1 MKSIWVLVVVS
12 AFVAGTLMIGTMDS
26 AEAKKFNVDSFF
38 DVFYD
43 FTLNPDRCEASFL
56 PRVNDDLSDT
66 ECIPESDFQVDS
78 FFDVFYDIE
87 ETSRTVQTEILSLQ
101 LQVDSFFDV
110 FFDVAADGTRN
121 TIEPLT
127 QIFGDP
133 DFDTAYTGPGAA
145 AIDSFFDIFVEIDAR
160 DRHFDTEIVA
170 MDLRVSNL
178 EDSPPSASA
187 VDMFIK
193 IEDIEGESTDKDHN
207 SWIDVLSF
215 NYGHSRIVSDP
226 GTGATGDANFQ
237 DLVVV
242 KDVDKS
248 SPKIAEAVV
257 SGKSIPLVEF
267 ELVRTFSDGG
277 RATYFVYEL
286 TNVRVTSYSIGG
298 SGETEDVPV
307 ESFSL
312 NFEEFRYVYTEF
324 DESGTSKGEVEAT
337 WKVEEGG

>member
-1 MKSIWVLVVVS
+1 MKVGMRVQFLIPVLASILIL
-12 AFVAGTLMIGTMDS
+12 GTLGS
-26 AEAKKFNVDSFF
+26 AQNVFAPHMVTHD
-38 DVFYD
+38 DVGRG
-43 FTLNPDRCEASFL
+43 LN
-56 PRVNDDLSDT
+56 
-66 ECIPESDFQVDS
+66 
-78 FFDVFYDIE
+78 
-87 ETSRTVQTEILSLQ
+87 
-101 LQVDSFFDV
+101 QVDSFFDV
-110 FFDVAADGTRN
+110 FFDVLADGTRN

-127 QIFGDP
+127 QLFGDP

-178 EDSPPSASA
+178 EDLPPSASA

-193 IEDIEGESTDKDHN
+193 IEDIDGESTDKDHN

-226 GTGATGDANFQ
+226 GTGSTGGANFQ
-237 DLVVV
+237 DIVFV

-257 SGKSIPLVEF
+257 SGKNIPLVEF
-267 ELVRTFSDGG
+267 ELVTTFSDGS
-277 RATYFVYEL
+277 RATYYQYEL
-286 TNVRVTSYSIGG
+286 KNVLITSWST
-298 SGETEDVPV
+298 SGDADDRPT

-312 NFEEFRYVYTEF
+312 NFEEFKVTYTEF
-324 DESGTSKGEVEAT
+324 DESGTSKGKVEAT